1 MKVLRMVGIMILI
14 AAAVG
19 ILAGAS
25 TPSKR
30 VVNVQ
35 TLYNYLIY
43 PDNQLAFPTSGTS
56 PVDALFAS
64 STQGRV
70 APFGEG
76 HDLATV
82 KKYFFGI
89 SPGLAPGSSN
99 NSIPFTLGGVAFRS
113 ITDQNPLVFVE
124 IDLVLTPTPLGQ
136 TLGYQNYE
144 VRETGSFTFNK
155 SNQITSFDLSIP
167 YVDSAMATFAG
178 RDFTNPTFVADDIVG
193 MCTLIV
199 NSCTGTN
206 AQYTSLTDCESFLSS
221 LPVGNWNRSMNQ
233 NSLSCRS
240 FHAQYLLPIDP
251 TNECTFVGRSGGT
264 QCVNTNSYQN
274 YIDELF

>member
-1 MKVLRMVGIMILI
+1 MKVLRIVGIMILI

-35 TLYNYLIY
+35 ALYNYLIY
-43 PDNQLAFPTSGTS
+43 PNNQVAFPTSGTS

-64 STQGRV
+64 STQGRI

-76 HDLATV
+76 HDLETV

-89 SPGLAPGSSN
+89 SPGLAPGTSAS
-99 NSIPFTLGGVAFRS
+99 SIPFTLGGVAFRS
-113 ITDQNPLVFVE
+113 ITDQNPVVFVE
-124 IDLVLTPTPLGQ
+124 IDLVLTPTPQGQALG
-136 TLGYQNYE
+136 LQNYE
-144 VRETGSFTFNK
+144 VRETGNFTFNK
-155 SNQITSFDLSIP
+155 SNQITSFDLTIP
-167 YVDSAMATFAG
+167 YVDSAMATYAG
-178 RDFTNPTFVADDIVG
+178 QDFTNPTFVSDDIVG
-193 MCTLIV
+193 ICTLTM
-199 NSCTGTN
+199 NSCTGAN
-206 AQYTSLTDCESFLSS
+206 AQYPDLATCESALSS

-233 NSLSCRS
+233 NSLSCRN

-251 TNECTFVGRSGGT
+251 TECTVLGPSGGT
-264 QCVNTNSYQN
+264 QCLNTNTYQN